1 LVLSVFKKNLMHG
14 KPGFFLHC
22 NIRCQCHKLYI
33 NQKRFMRKTNMRKTS
48 SSSIKIAEVGSLFD
62 IFSWPSLK
70 PGSISAIKVKG
81 TYSFFPQT

>member
-1 LVLSVFKKNLMHG
+1 MVNMD
-14 KPGFFLHC
+14 FFILHC
-22 NIRCQCHKLYI
+22 NIRYQCHKLYTRPKKVYEE
-33 NQKRFMRKTNMRKTS
+33 NTRKTS